1 VILSVENI
9 RLAEEG
15 TYRMTVENA
24 ISHKITLKKWPGGM
38 SVVWNENSFTPEE
51 YVDQMKVFHPGLM
64 KQTHP
69 YTTMTKISDE

>member
-1 VILSVENI
+1 
-9 RLAEEG
+9 
-15 TYRMTVENA
+15 
-24 ISHKITLKKWPGGM
+24 M